1 MRTRTKRSTEA
12 ASTLP
17 ATTLTWPY
25 IIVVALCACLIGA
38 GFFFAAR
45 QHFMS
50 MENGIKISKLRQQL
64 EDLENENRRLRLA
77 KEVAMSPAEL
87 RRAYRTVAVAD
98 VKKGTDPSDPAP
110 QPASARKAP
119 SEPDREI
126 VPAALRQAPK
136 AAAIRVSTEPPNFD
150 KKPAAASPAEKQKR
164 PDPVAI
170 AKLDK
175 NK

>member
-25 IIVVALCACLIGA
+25 IIVVVLCACLIGA

-64 EDLENENRRLRLA
+64 EGLENENRRLRLA
-77 KEVAMSPAEL
+77 KEVAMSPTEL
-87 RRAYRTVAVAD
+87 RRAYRTVAVAE
-98 VKKGTDPSDPAP
+98 VKKAADTFDPAP
-110 QPASARKAP
+110 QPVTGKKVP
-119 SEPDREI
+119 SEPDSVV
-126 VPAALRQAPK
+126 VPAALQQAPK
-136 AAAIRVSTEPPNFD
+136 AAAIRVSTAPPAFD
-150 KKPAAASPAEKQKR
+150 KKPAAASAMEKQKR
-164 PDPVAI
+164 PDSLAI

-175 NK
+175 K